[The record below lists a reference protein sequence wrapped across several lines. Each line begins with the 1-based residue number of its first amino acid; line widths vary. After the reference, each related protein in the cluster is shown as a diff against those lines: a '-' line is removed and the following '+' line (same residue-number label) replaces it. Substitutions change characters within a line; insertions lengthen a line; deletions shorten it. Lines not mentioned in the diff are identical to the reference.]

1 MAQVLWRKKANL
13 TQIWPV
19 RNQKWFFFFVEK
31 VLPMNLYYFQWK
43 LFIYWFQ
50 RVIHSALQHIYFIYW
65 YNIIIR
71 AWLWSWW
78 RELKIWRNCCRHQQ
92 ALTIKLLFFFFFLGQ
107 LSKHL
112 REVQLT
118 LFNKTSMLEKTV
130 QLAIEWILSG
140 VVTNFWLFIHFFSIF
155 LTVTLLRCSCCRIV
169 LFLIFCFPRSMGGCG
184 LVLVPASHVS
194 FCTM

>member
-92 ALTIKLLFFFFFLGQ
+92 ALTIKLLFIYLF
-107 LSKHL
+107 
-112 REVQLT
+112 LT
-118 LFNKTSMLEKTV
+118 LGIWSEVSKACWRNNWQKNCIVHESHLSVKNRSWLNECRYEFLFYF
-130 QLAIEWILSG
+130 IL
-140 VVTNFWLFIHFFSIF
+140 
-155 LTVTLLRCSCCRIV
+155 LLLLLKEV
-169 LFLIFCFPRSMGGCG
+169 LGYSYI
-184 LVLVPASHVS
+184 
-194 FCTM
+194 